1 MARPLRLEYPG
12 ALYHLTARG
21 DNKAGIFL
29 DDEDRNRFLKYLG
42 AEIEQQGWVCY
53 AWCLMGNHYHLLVET
68 PEGNLI
74 AGMRRLNGRYTQSF
88 NRRHGRVGH
97 VFQGRYKSILVEK
110 EAYLYELCRY
120 IVLNPVRAGMVMQ
133 PEDWP
138 WSSYLGTA
146 GLEAAPGWLAI
157 NQVREYFGG
166 SVNAYRRFVLEG
178 IGKASPWED
187 IRGQI
192 WLGRDGFLES
202 VRQRIEKENISN
214 VPATQLRLDRPDS
227 DSILRYVAGELGCT
241 VASILFRTHRQGY
254 HLAVYFLRRRAN
266 LPLKDVAR
274 MFGVSIS
281 RISHIQRQMDMDTG
295 NADRLAG

>member
-21 DNKAGIFL
+21 DNKTGIFL

-42 AEIEQQGWVCY
+42 TEIEQQGWVCY
-53 AWCLMGNHYHLLVET
+53 AWCLMGNHYHMLIET

-133 PEDWP
+133 PEDWS
-138 WSSYLGTA
+138 WSSYRATA
-146 GLEAAPGWLAI
+146 GLEAAPGWMAI
-157 NQVREYFGG
+157 NQVREHFGD
-166 SVNAYRRFVLEG
+166 SVNTYRRFVLEG

-187 IRGQI
+187 VRGQI
-192 WLGRDGFLES
+192 WLGRDAFLES
-202 VRQRIEKENISN
+202 VKQRIEKENISD
-214 VPATQLRLDRPDS
+214 VPAVQLRPDRPDGG
-227 DSILRYVAGELGCT
+227 SILRYVAGDFGCS
-241 VASILFRTHRQGY
+241 VDSILSRSHRKGY
-254 HLAVYFLRRRAN
+254 HLAVYLLRRKAN

-281 RISHIQRQMDMDTG
+281 RISHIQRQMDMDAS
-295 NADRLAG
+295 NAD